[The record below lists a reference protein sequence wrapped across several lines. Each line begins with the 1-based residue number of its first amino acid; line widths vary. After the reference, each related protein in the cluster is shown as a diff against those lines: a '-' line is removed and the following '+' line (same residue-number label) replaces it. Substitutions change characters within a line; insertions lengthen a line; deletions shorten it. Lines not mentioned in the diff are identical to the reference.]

1 MTTRSKE
8 HGDCDTSVTESSN
21 MADFTTSKLKS
32 RTDDDFDD
40 SLASFAPK
48 VSFQDAANA
57 DCSFSFRCPPSLK
70 TFFIKEAFI
79 QIRGKSAIET
89 QESISALYNNFIV

>member
-21 MADFTTSKLKS
+21 MTDFTSSKLKS

-57 DCSFSFRCPPSLK
+57 DCSFSFRWPPYLYA
-70 TFFIKEAFI
+70 FFIKKLLF
-79 QIRGKSAIET
+79 GFET
-89 QESISALYNNFIV
+89 NLP

>member
-1 MTTRSKE
+1 MGGLKTLAPISHLLTWQIFMAMTEHFSRYYNSWIEVTTRSKE

-21 MADFTTSKLKS
+21 MTDFTTSKLKS

-57 DCSFSFRCPPSLK
+57 DCSFSFR
-70 TFFIKEAFI
+70 
-79 QIRGKSAIET
+79 
-89 QESISALYNNFIV
+89 